1 MKKIG
6 QGWQYT
12 TYDLNNGRVL
22 KKFHSWP
29 KAYFVILREIF
40 PFKND
45 SFFKIPSFIK
55 EVKDRADD
63 SFELLK
69 RKNIPQEW
77 MANPKFVSKYN
88 FEQDK
93 VIPLHKAF
101 ENLNTVEINK
111 IIDLFIEFNLNLL
124 NIGVIDKGFNIT
136 KNYGL
141 NNDGQIVLIDIGEL
155 FDDKDYINNK
165 IKSRGWEKSY
175 VGGCIKDE
183 EARQYF
189 IKEMDKNFYKE

>member
-12 TYDLNNGRVL
+12 TYDLKNGRVL

-77 MANPKFVSKYN
+77 MANPRFVSKYN

-93 VIPLHKAF
+93 VTPLHDLF
-101 ENLNTVEINK
+101 EKLNIEESKK
-111 IIDLFIEFNLNLL
+111 IIDKFINFNKKILE
-124 NIGVIDKGFNIT
+124 IGVIDKSFNIT
-136 KNYGL
+136 KNYGI
-141 NNDGQIVLIDIGEL
+141 NVVGNIVLIDIGEL
-155 FDDKDYINNK
+155 YDNRELIDKQFKD
-165 IKSRGWEKSY
+165 RAWDKSY
-175 VGGCIKDE
+175 VSGCLKYE
-183 EARQYF
+183 ETRQYF
-189 IKEMDKNFYKE
+189 IQEMDKNFYKE